1 MSSEKNFDI
10 IQTSRR
16 FFGYA
21 LGHSPQELYKN
32 SNKPKGLQLGTHVTN
47 YLVQEALANE
57 LFSSRELRHARLL
70 FSAALDDTHSILM
83 QEVHERNVP
92 LKFIP
97 LIARDERTVTSIAR
111 LAMHNEGVMRTI
123 LSATVNKSYFGLSD
137 DLTHVKVADRLVD
150 SVTDGCPFATSPEHT
165 LAPDPLFR
173 RTIHLAGDLT
183 YLAHKK

>member
-1 MSSEKNFDI
+1 MPSEKPLDI

-21 LGHSPQELYKN
+21 LGHTPEELYEH
-32 SNKPKGLQLGTHVTN
+32 SNKPKPYQLGAYVTDH
-47 YLVQEALANE
+47 LVHKAIESE
-57 LFSSRELRHARLL
+57 LFSRRELRHVGLL
-70 FSAALDDTHSILM
+70 FSAALDDTRTILM
-83 QEVHERNVP
+83 QEMRERNVP
-92 LKFIP
+92 LEFIP

-137 DLTHVKVADRLVD
+137 DITHVQ
-150 SVTDGCPFATSPEHT
+150 VTNNLIDAAAGGCPFAASAERV
-165 LAPDPLFR
+165 LSPDPLFR
-173 RTIHLAGDLT
+173 RTVHLAGDLT